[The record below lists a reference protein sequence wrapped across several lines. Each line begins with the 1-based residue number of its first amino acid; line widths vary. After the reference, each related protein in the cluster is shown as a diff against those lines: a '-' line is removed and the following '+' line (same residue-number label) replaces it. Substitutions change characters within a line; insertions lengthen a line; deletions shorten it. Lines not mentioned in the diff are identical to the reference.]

1 MLVSLLFIVG
11 KSVLT
16 TKVLTDLLIFTDKL
30 FNCLFSVKKFLSVIF
45 LLFCWQDIL
54 MLLLEFLSSTKN
66 DSFVNEDNAQ
76 IIIR

>member
-30 FNCLFSVKKFLSVIF
+30 FNCLFSVKKFLSVVFCLFVGRIF
-45 LLFCWQDIL
+45 
-54 MLLLEFLSSTKN
+54 
-66 DSFVNEDNAQ
+66 
-76 IIIR
+76 

>member
-45 LLFCWQDIL
+45 LLFCWQDIP

>member
-45 LLFCWQDIL
+45 LLFCWQDIP

-66 DSFVNEDNAQ
+66 DSFVSENNAQ

>member
-1 MLVSLLFIVG
+1 MLVRLLFIVG

>member
-45 LLFCWQDIL
+45 LLFCWQDIP

-66 DSFVNEDNAQ
+66 DSFVSKNNDQ